1 MSRLS
6 DNQELLIKSLKEF
19 FSKPEHLNKML
30 PIIKKETNISLR
42 LLDWFVTNYAKKNS
56 VIYTHNGT
64 PLIVYLN
71 YKAQLKAF
79 SKKQFDPF
87 CRTTGK
93 GRTLIP
99 FVYTGKDS
107 VEKTIYTTIGQL
119 NFFSWSI
126 QNGILDY
133 VIEHFNEIE
142 KDMNE
147 AANDKKQRRTE
158 DKNDISDLTGKK
170 QKKRDLSIS
179 ATKNI
184 TKHNVHIVVKFD

>member
-19 FSKPEHLNKML
+19 FSKPENLNKML

-56 VIYTHNGT
+56 VIYTHNDE
-64 PLIVYLN
+64 PFIVYLN

-79 SKKQFDPF
+79 SKRQFDPF

-99 FVYTGKDS
+99 FVYKGKDG
-107 VEKTIYTTIGQL
+107 VEKTICTTIGQL

-147 AANDKKQRRTE
+147 TANDKKQRKSAHKG
-158 DKNDISDLTGKK
+158 DSDETKK

-179 ATKNI
+179 ASKNI
-184 TKHNVHIVVKFD
+184 TKHNVRIVVKFD

>member
-1 MSRLS
+1 
-6 DNQELLIKSLKEF
+6 
-19 FSKPEHLNKML
+19 
-30 PIIKKETNISLR
+30 
-42 LLDWFVTNYAKKNS
+42 
-56 VIYTHNGT
+56 
-64 PLIVYLN
+64 
-71 YKAQLKAF
+71 LKAF
-79 SKKQFDPF
+79 SKRQFDPF

-99 FVYTGKDS
+99 FIYTGKDG

-147 AANDKKQRRTE
+147 TANDKKQRKSA
-158 DKNDISDLTGKK
+158 DKNENSDPSGKK
-170 QKKRDLSIS
+170 QKKREMNIS